1 MLILCVY
8 VHVSRKREA
17 FREATMENAR
27 NSRREPG
34 VARFDL
40 MEQADDPARFML
52 YEVYR
57 DAARRRRQ
65 GDGALPRLGRE
76 DGDMFVE
83 ARTRQLYRAIDPA
96 TANGRG
102 SDWVMTMPFDSQRR
116 GELCL
121 AKAPRTKRLGGSRHG
136 AGVRCW

>member
-8 VHVSRKREA
+8 VHVKPEAVEA

-57 DAARRRRQ
+57 DAAAQAAHKETAHYR
-65 GDGALPRLGRE
+65 AWAAKTV
-76 DGDMFVE
+76 DMFPE
-83 ARTRQLYRAIDPA
+83 PRTRQLYRAIDPP
-96 TANGRG
+96 
-102 SDWVMTMPFDSQRR
+102 D
-116 GELCL
+116 GE
-121 AKAPRTKRLGGSRHG
+121 
-136 AGVRCW
+136 W